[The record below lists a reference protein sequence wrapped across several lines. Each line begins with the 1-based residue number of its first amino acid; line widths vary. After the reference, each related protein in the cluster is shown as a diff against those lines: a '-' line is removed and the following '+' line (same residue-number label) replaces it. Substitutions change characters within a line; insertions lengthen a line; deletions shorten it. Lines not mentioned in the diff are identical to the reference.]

1 MRALWLLLGLALA
14 GCDMALPGG
23 EGRYTPAMTPEQAA
37 RSFAQVVSAVE
48 PQAEA
53 ECRRQA
59 PQLNCDYRIVVD
71 GRRAPPN
78 AFQSVDSAGRP
89 TITFTISLIAS
100 VDNADELAFIMSHEA
115 AHHILTHLDRQ
126 RRNSAAGA
134 EVFGELATLS
144 GGSANDVARAQE
156 LGAAV
161 GARAYSKEFEL
172 EADELGTVI
181 AFRAGY
187 NPLIG
192 AGFFARIPDP
202 GNAFLGT
209 HPPNADRL
217 QVVYQTSARLGL
229 VPGAPSG

>member
-1 MRALWLLLGLALA
+1 MRALWLLLALGLA
-14 GCDMALPGG
+14 GCDAALSGG
-23 EGRYTPAMTPEQAA
+23 AGQFAPTLSPEEAA
-37 RSFAQVVSAVE
+37 RSFAEVVKAVE

-59 PQLNCDYRIVVD
+59 PRLNCDYRIVVD
-71 GRRAPPN
+71 GRRGPPN
-78 AFQSVDSAGRP
+78 AFQSLDDAGRP
-89 TITFTISLIAS
+89 VITFTIALIAS

-126 RRNSAAGA
+126 RRNSEAGA
-134 EVFGELATLS
+134 VVFGELATLS

-161 GARAYSKEFEL
+161 GARAYSKDFEL

-181 AFRAGY
+181 AHRAGY

-202 GNAFLGT
+202 GNEFLGT
-209 HPPNADRL
+209 HPPNSDRL
-217 QVVYQTSARLGL
+217 AVVYRTSARLG
-229 VPGAPSG
+229 VKPVEPSS

>member
-1 MRALWLLLGLALA
+1 M
-14 GCDMALPGG
+14 
-23 EGRYTPAMTPEQAA
+23 PE
-37 RSFAQVVSAVE
+37 RT
-48 PQAEA
+48 
-53 ECRRQA
+53 
-59 PQLNCDYRIVVD
+59 
-71 GRRAPPN
+71 
-78 AFQSVDSAGRP
+78 